1 MAKLTPQEILDKLS
15 INGVGLDQPTYISP
29 NGGSLKW
36 IQEEIQAV
44 YALLFDIIDS
54 LDPKVWTKKDTP

>member
-1 MAKLTPQEILDKLS
+1 MAKKTPQEILDMLHV
-15 INGVGLDQPTYISP
+15 NGVGLDQPTYISP

-44 YALLFDIIDS
+44 YQLLFDIIDS
-54 LDPKVWTKKDTP
+54 LDPKVWLKEA